1 MARQGLWVG
10 MLAVLVLAGCK
21 RDAEPVAGV
30 SPDTA
35 APAPEAATGADRP
48 PRLDDVIETNSRYII
63 GISYPPAAA
72 RYPGL
77 ARELVAYAE
86 AARAELLQSLES
98 LGNDSPTAPYELSLS
113 FELPVDS
120 ARIVAATA
128 DGSRYTGGAHG
139 EPLVARFVWLPQS
152 EEMLRAERL
161 VPDAE
166 GWQVVGEYIAGHLR
180 QDVAQRA
187 RSEGLDETGQRE
199 MVREA
204 SRMIEEGTAAEAANF
219 SQFQPLLGADGRV
232 SAIRFVF
239 PPYQVGPYSDGT
251 QTVDVPAA
259 VLLPYVA
266 PEYRELFAAR

>member
-1 MARQGLWVG
+1 M
-10 MLAVLVLAGCK
+10 
-21 RDAEPVAGV
+21 
-30 SPDTA
+30 
-35 APAPEAATGADRP
+35 
-48 PRLDDVIETNSRYII
+48 
-63 GISYPPAAA
+63 
-72 RYPGL
+72 
-77 ARELVAYAE
+77 
-86 AARAELLQSLES
+86 
-98 LGNDSPTAPYELSLS
+98 SLS

-166 GWQVVGEYIAGHLR
+166 GWQAGGRSTSPALR

-187 RSEGLDETGQRE
+187 RSEGLDETWPARDGARGQPHDRGRHRRRGCQLLP
-199 MVREA
+199 VP
-204 SRMIEEGTAAEAANF
+204 AAAGCRRAR
-219 SQFQPLLGADGRV
+219 QRDPLC
-232 SAIRFVF
+232 F
-239 PPYQVGPYSDGT
+239 PSYQVGPYSDGT